1 MRFSAVISVAIASL
15 MSGAVYADNLY
26 DIYSLA
32 QTKDPVILQIKAN
45 RDIAREAVNE
55 VNAAKLPQ
63 ISIQGDTH
71 YIKTNKHDSGTAYV
85 AGGNISLRQAIWHHE
100 NFINS
105 SIAEKQATVMD
116 LNYNYNLQ
124 NLILRTCTAYFNVLE
139 AQDILEFKKANRDAL
154 KRRYDESNQKFA
166 VGLIANTDVQ
176 EAKAAFDLA
185 TAQVIIA
192 ENNLANRFENLRQIT
207 GIDHKNLAAL
217 DISRFSTPG
226 VKNDAKYWMNTAE
239 ENNIDLQAKM
249 LEKEIAKDQISLAQ
263 TGHEPTLDLYGQLGS
278 QYTDYKENNLA
289 KEDGTINSGVIG
301 LELNLPLYTGGAVSS
316 KVEQAKLNYVAA
328 GEALENAHRTVQTAL
343 YSQYNNINA
352 SIGTVAAYAQTVTS
366 AQSALDATESGYDVG
381 TRTIVDVLDATD
393 KLYNAKS
400 NLASARYN
408 YILSWLNLRFTSGLL
423 SEEDVK
429 IINSGLVKQ

>member
-192 ENNLANRFENLRQIT
+192 ENNLANRYENLRQ
-207 GIDHKNLAAL
+207 
-217 DISRFSTPG
+217 R
-226 VKNDAKYWMNTAE
+226 
-239 ENNIDLQAKM
+239 
-249 LEKEIAKDQISLAQ
+249 
-263 TGHEPTLDLYGQLGS
+263 
-278 QYTDYKENNLA
+278 
-289 KEDGTINSGVIG
+289 
-301 LELNLPLYTGGAVSS
+301 
-316 KVEQAKLNYVAA
+316 
-328 GEALENAHRTVQTAL
+328 R
-343 YSQYNNINA
+343 
-352 SIGTVAAYAQTVTS
+352 
-366 AQSALDATESGYDVG
+366 VG
-381 TRTIVDVLDATD
+381 RP
-393 KLYNAKS
+393 
-400 NLASARYN
+400 RP
-408 YILSWLNLRFTSGLL
+408 RC
-423 SEEDVK
+423 
-429 IINSGLVKQ
+429 